1 MRKSNPKHQLN
12 KLLAHIDGAYAEN
25 TLRAYKADMSEFIE
39 YCVSRGKKSLP
50 ATPEVIASFLLDAS
64 NTRIKSATIRRK
76 VASISAIHRLSN
88 LADPTKHSEV
98 KLAVRKIQRK
108 LGTKFK
114 QAYPVTASVLARLLQ
129 ACATDL
135 RGMRNKALLLIAY
148 DSMRRRSELVSLRV
162 GDLVRDSDGLI
173 SILLR
178 KSKTDQEGTGQW
190 IHLGAAATTALENW
204 LNLSKIRDG
213 FILRGISPTNEVQG
227 ELSAGQI
234 GRVFKCL
241 AKKAGL
247 CSEAIEGISGHSMR
261 VGGAQDLLIKGASL
275 PQIMVKGGWVKT
287 DTALRYIERLRR
299 GYLPAETKAIAPY
312 LEIL

>member
-1 MRKSNPKHQLN
+1 MRNGNPKHQLN

-64 NTRIKSATIRRK
+64 NTRIKSATIRRT

-88 LADPTKHSEV
+88 LVDPTKHSEV
-98 KLAVRKIQRK
+98 KLAVRKIHRK

-114 QAYPVTASVLARLLQ
+114 QAYPITESVLACLLDT
-129 ACATDL
+129 CENDL
-135 RGMRNKALLLIAY
+135 RGIRNKALLLLAY

-162 GDLVRDSDGLI
+162 EDLERNHDGLI
-173 SILLR
+173 TIHLR

-190 IHLGAAATTALENW
+190 IHLGKAATAALEKW
-204 LNLSKIRDG
+204 LDTSGIQAG
-213 FILRGISPTNEVQG
+213 YILRGISPTSEIQDD
-227 ELSAGQI
+227 LSSGQI
-234 GRVFKCL
+234 GRIFKCL

-247 CSEAIEGISGHSMR
+247 SSDAIQGVSGHSMR

-287 DTALRYIERLRR
+287 DTVMRYVERVRQGTR
-299 GYLPAETKAIAPY
+299 IG
-312 LEIL
+312 